1 MEDEKMPKTTYRIS
15 RLLFGMGA
23 IAASTITLGIIAFIP
38 STSTFVNSY
47 ELSNGQTVFLKSPHL
62 IRAAATD
69 SSTGARS
76 NYQFTIE
83 VPKNAGASLK
93 AVTIVQKN
101 SPERIKFDVSESKA
115 FIGDSFAGGP
125 TLALTSIGGEQ
136 PSEENSVTVAF
147 DRPVEPG
154 TTVTVSLRALHNPQ
168 FGGVYQFG
176 VTAYPVGE
184 NSQGLYLGSASLH
197 FLRH

>member
-1 MEDEKMPKTTYRIS
+1 MSRTTHHIF
-15 RLLFGMGA
+15 RLLFGIGA
-23 IAASTITLGIIAFIP
+23 IAASTFTLGIIVFIP
-38 STSTFVNSY
+38 LNSSSVSAY

-62 IRAAATD
+62 IRAAATNI
-69 SSTGARS
+69 SVGAAS

-115 FIGDSFAGGP
+115 FIGDSLAGGP
-125 TLALTSIGGEQ
+125 KLDLASMGGEQ
-136 PSEENSVTVAF
+136 PAEENSVTIAF

-154 TTVTVSLRALHNPQ
+154 TTVTISLRALHNPQ

-184 NSQGLYLGSASLH
+184 NRQGLYLGSASLH
-197 FLRH
+197 FIHH